1 MAMTIAANELLL
13 SVHGMEIKFVTNS
26 TALAMSV
33 ATLLRHFE
41 CRTFDGCPMLMQFDS
56 VDRRANVPIEISASA
71 TRLYEGSGLVI
82 GPDRQMSWLCDI
94 YLDRGLLI
102 ADFHEEG
109 LVVIDGALQ
118 SVHGYLVRP
127 DEMAPDIR
135 VSFVHFAMTEL
146 LKRRGLYTF
155 HATALEKNGRGI
167 LIPGFS
173 GRGKTTSFLSL
184 LRSGYRYLSDDH
196 PFFRLNDSACGD
208 SALSS
213 QDQRDR
219 SDGSILSGV
228 AGCAAI
234 HSALRCP

>member
-1 MAMTIAANELLL
+1 MCGRN
-13 SVHGMEIKFVTNS
+13 
-26 TALAMSV
+26 
-33 ATLLRHFE
+33 LRNN
-41 CRTFDGCPMLMQFDS
+41 GSPMPMQFDS
-56 VDRRANVPIEISASA
+56 VDHRANVPVKISASA
-71 TRLYEGSGLVI
+71 ARLYEGSGLAI

-109 LVVIDGALQ
+109 LIVIDGALQ

-155 HATALEKNGRGI
+155 HATALEKNGQGI

-173 GRGKTTSFLSL
+173 GRGKTTSFLSSFD
-184 LRSGYRYLSDDH
+184 RDTTIYRTTIH
-196 PFFRLNDSACGD
+196 FFA
-208 SALSS
+208 
-213 QDQRDR
+213 
-219 SDGSILSGV
+219 
-228 AGCAAI
+228 
-234 HSALRCP
+234 